1 VVVSIVD
8 CEQKFSWLWKESS
21 DLTIVPS
28 RKDWF
33 TIRLE
38 ENAVAFKSGN
48 FNSEKFLSGLGV
60 PDSDIVQ
67 RGGSEEFRV
76 ASRESNVV
84 DSFIMACVS
93 QFWGDLIS
101 VAPVDGSLGSTAE
114 EMGLISSQGDWCN
127 GSHNLS
133 LFLHEHILRS
143 NLGKS
148 SISWTEKEV
157 SVG

>member
-1 VVVSIVD
+1 M
-8 CEQKFSWLWKESS
+8 
-21 DLTIVPS
+21 
-28 RKDWF
+28 
-33 TIRLE
+33 
-38 ENAVAFKSGN
+38 
-48 FNSEKFLSGLGV
+48 SGLGV

-114 EMGLISSQGDWCN
+114 EMGLISSQGD
-127 GSHNLS
+127 
-133 LFLHEHILRS
+133 
-143 NLGKS
+143 
-148 SISWTEKEV
+148 
-157 SVG
+157 